1 MAGAR
6 PYRAAFSIDDALQTL
21 EAGIGTLYDERMVS
35 ACVKIFKEDYYTLP
49 TMRNIDDAPILNK
62 HL

>member
-1 MAGAR
+1 
-6 PYRAAFSIDDALQTL
+6 
-21 EAGIGTLYDERMVS
+21 MVR
-35 ACVKIFKEDYYTLP
+35 ACVKIFKEDHYTLP